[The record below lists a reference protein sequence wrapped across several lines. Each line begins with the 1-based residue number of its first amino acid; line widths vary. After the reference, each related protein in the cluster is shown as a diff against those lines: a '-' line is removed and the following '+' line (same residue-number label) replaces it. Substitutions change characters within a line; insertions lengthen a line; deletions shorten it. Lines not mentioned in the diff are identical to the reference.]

1 MRLDTEA
8 LYAAVDRQRRRQR
21 LSWRTTAHHIG
32 VSPSLFTKLGH
43 GGRPD
48 ADRLLLIL
56 AWLGTTDLKPF
67 ITHDEPEEAP

>member
-21 LSWRTTAHHIG
+21 LSWRNTALHVG
-32 VSPSLFTKLGH
+32 VSPSSFTKLGH
-43 GGRPD
+43 GRPPD

-56 AWLGTTDLKPF
+56 AWLGTTDLKPY
-67 ITHDEPEEAP
+67 ITHDEPEENR